1 VPQPENGANRP
12 GVRHIEIDAEQAGR
26 RLDQFLLK
34 LFGTLPKSRVYRLVR
49 KGEVRVNGH
58 RADPAQR
65 LAVHDKVRIPPV
77 RLEPE
82 GGPQRVPKALL
93 ERLRRAI
100 IVEEDRL
107 LVIDKP
113 SGIAVHGGSG
123 VSFGVIEVLRA
134 LRPEDSLE
142 LVHRLDRDTSG
153 CLLVARKA
161 SALRVLHALLRE
173 GQFEKRYLALV
184 KGHWQH
190 GRTRIDVPLR
200 TDLRV
205 GGERTVKAHPSGKA
219 SVSEF
224 RPLQFFGKRATL
236 MEVSLHTGRTHQIR
250 VHAAH
255 SGHPLAGDDKYGDP
269 DFNRELAA
277 LGLKRMFLHAH
288 SVGFEWPQGGAFSAS
303 APLPADLAAIVDLL
317 TAERGRVRPQGKA

>member
-34 LFGTLPKSRVYRLVR
+34 LFGTLPRSRVYRLVR

-317 TAERGRVRPQGKA
+317 AVERGRARPQGKA